1 MSGKFSLAFA
11 TVAALALLTLA
22 VSDSQAKPANGFV
35 IRDQAARLTTQQV
48 GYMNNVGQYRS
59 IALGGDASEVGVP
72 EAIIGCLQRRL
83 VIAGDTLLNSSRG

>member
-22 VSDSQAKPANGFV
+22 VSDSQAKPANGLV

-48 GYMNNVGQYRS
+48 GYTNNVG
-59 IALGGDASEVGVP
+59 
-72 EAIIGCLQRRL
+72 
-83 VIAGDTLLNSSRG
+83 